1 MALAPSLV
9 VIEKNTFLTVVP
21 EAEEVSETKSA
32 PDLTMYQ
39 DLSFMEDAQLHGYS
53 IGDEVQWME
62 QDECY
67 LMMGK
72 VVGESNWQPTW
83 DACIMVR
90 FKNQKY
96 KVRVTSI
103 APRAMNPHRLARQH
117 EAHAVLSAESD
128 ISVED
133 LSREYFEDGPV
144 VFEIRHGS
152 RGRRDLRGFKKV
164 PRRIY
169 SSKGIFPIG
178 GMLFI
183 LNLWRVIV
191 GPGFGSRNIF
201 TDDCLIKALRRHKSR
216 WNPRADRIGRC
227 TTGIAY

>member
-1 MALAPSLV
+1 MMTLLLANPNQQATTHNTSVAILAQVLLSGVREFGSTPILLVSGVREFGSTPMAFAAGLI

-53 IGDEVQWME
+53 IGDEMQWME

-67 LMMGK
+67 LMKGT
-72 VVGESNWQPTW
+72 VVGESKWQLTW

-103 APRAMNPHRLARQH
+103 APRAMNPHRSARLH
-117 EAHAVLSAESD
+117 ETHGVLSAESD
-128 ISVED
+128 ICVD
-133 LSREYFEDGPV
+133 DISRDYFEDGRV
-144 VFEIRHGS
+144 VF
-152 RGRRDLRGFKKV
+152 
-164 PRRIY
+164 
-169 SSKGIFPIG
+169 
-178 GMLFI
+178 
-183 LNLWRVIV
+183 
-191 GPGFGSRNIF
+191 
-201 TDDCLIKALRRHKSR
+201 
-216 WNPRADRIGRC
+216 
-227 TTGIAY
+227 